1 MSSKNN
7 VNKDFYTVAGRDR
20 PGEDLV
26 MPRSPRDPEHGW
38 RGGARPNFIPGAAP
52 VGGSPVPPEAQETS
66 AGKTGVRSGSRKRT
80 TARRGGTTPGTAR
93 PKAGASGD
101 ERPERPTRQRIRA
114 VPPTCAP
121 KLGPR
126 NKAPGFHGVPMD
138 GSR

>member
-101 ERPERPTRQRIRA
+101 ERRRTSKTKSAKRRTTRPAARAKRRAASTRRSRGRRA
-114 VPPTCAP
+114 A
-121 KLGPR
+121 
-126 NKAPGFHGVPMD
+126 
-138 GSR
+138 